1 MNNVTLHSKDFL
13 VNNTRINVV
22 TCVHNEKFS
31 SRPSPIL
38 LPCTLLQY
46 AAELARLNKELAE
59 IKNEYEVSRREDMQ
73 RVVEQNFQ
81 SDSHLNEVELQ
92 EYK

>member
-1 MNNVTLHSKDFL
+1 ML
-13 VNNTRINVV
+13 I
-22 TCVHNEKFS
+22 HNYRLIIFS
-31 SRPSPIL
+31 CSPIPSL
-38 LPCTLLQY
+38 LSCTLFLQY

-59 IKNEYEVSRREDMQ
+59 IKNEYEVSRREDIQ

-81 SDSHLNEVELQ
+81 SDSRLNEVELQ